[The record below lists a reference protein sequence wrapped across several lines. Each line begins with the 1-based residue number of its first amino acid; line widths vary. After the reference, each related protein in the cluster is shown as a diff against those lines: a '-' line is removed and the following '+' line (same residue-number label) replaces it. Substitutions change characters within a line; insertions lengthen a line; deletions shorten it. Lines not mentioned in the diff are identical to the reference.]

1 MSENRIES
9 DSLGEI
15 EVPESAY
22 WGAQTERARRNF
34 PVSGLRFQRR
44 FLAALG
50 LIKAEA
56 AAVNAELG
64 ILPSELAGAIRRAA
78 LEVADGRLDEHFPL
92 DVFQTGSGT
101 STHMTANEVIASAVL
116 FDDKLY
122 FGVGQ
127 DPEHGEGVGQDVQRA
142 KVGQHAVVRGL
153 GLHQRV
159 GALASGHGPELLAVV
174 QGEPGGPARN
184 AIRRCPSL
192 RKCWVTL

>member
-22 WGAQTERARRNF
+22 WRAQAERARRNF

-64 ILPSELAGAIRRAA
+64 PTARGTVGISSPSTTSYFTERPAG
-78 LEVADGRLDEHFPL
+78 
-92 DVFQTGSGT
+92 S
-101 STHMTANEVIASAVL
+101 MT
-116 FDDKLY
+116 
-122 FGVGQ
+122 
-127 DPEHGEGVGQDVQRA
+127 
-142 KVGQHAVVRGL
+142 
-153 GLHQRV
+153 
-159 GALASGHGPELLAVV
+159 
-174 QGEPGGPARN
+174 
-184 AIRRCPSL
+184 C
-192 RKCWVTL
+192 TM